1 MRWKTRCAS
10 WEPWRGDDLM
20 GHFLV
25 GGNNWGFWHTFFF
38 GTFGRHRVLED
49 GGWMMTH
56 YWKRMGIGRYVGFYR
71 LSKCISRIRNYKRE
85 GHECLSIRDGFISG
99 PSMSLYHTWLMHA
112 RNNGHKFNSSWVI
125 FWTMSYF
132 MLIETLNDRSLQ
144 VKAITT
150 TPGRKSSLFF
160 HEFHDWTHESHS
172 LLKMIKGFSW
182 LVEPV
187 SQKTQVEAM
196 MCFFRRKH
204 VNVLP
209 H

>member
-10 WEPWRGDDLM
+10 WEPQRGDDLM
-20 GHFLV
+20 GHFLLEETT
-25 GGNNWGFWHTFFF
+25 GDFDTRFFLA
-38 GTFGRHRVLED
+38 RLED
-49 GGWMMTH
+49 TVFWKMVGWMMTNS
-56 YWKRMGIGRYVGFYR
+56 WKRMGIGRYVGFYR
-71 LSKCISRIRNYKRE
+71 LSKCISRIRSYKRE

>member
-10 WEPWRGDDLM
+10 WEPARDDDLM
-20 GHFLV
+20 GHFLLEETTGDFDHV
-25 GGNNWGFWHTFFF
+25 SF

-49 GGWMMTH
+49 VGWMMTH
-56 YWKRMGIGRYVGFYR
+56 SWKRMGIGRYVGFYR
-71 LSKCISRIRNYKRE
+71 LSKCISRIRSYKRE